1 MTFNIFLAVRF
12 VHRSHRAA
20 LPDIPTAAE
29 YVPGY
34 EASGLLGGW
43 RAQEDARRNND
54 KLNKKINAAIAD
66 PAMKTRLTN
75 LSAEPMLVTPA
86 N

>member
-34 EASGLLGGW
+34 EASGCSGVGVP
-43 RAQEDARRNND
+43 
-54 KLNKKINAAIAD
+54 K
-66 PAMKTRLTN
+66 KTR
-75 LSAEPMLVTPA
+75 AEITTSSTKRSMQPLAIPR
-86 N
+86 